1 MLVFIAM
8 KLEHLNPT
16 QLASFLTN
24 KTVRYTNT
32 KKESS
37 VTGDR
42 TRTFKI
48 NSIDRVGRHA
58 ETSEQFITAKVSD
71 VDDSGVEK
79 FRNLYVDSIDVIV

>member
-1 MLVFIAM
+1 M
-8 KLEHLNPT
+8 KLQSLNPT
-16 QLASFLTN
+16 QLASHLVG

-32 KKESS
+32 KKNSS

-48 NSIDRVGRHA
+48 NSIDRVGRHW

-79 FRNLYVDSIDVIV
+79 YRNLYIDSINVIV

>member
-1 MLVFIAM
+1 M

-16 QLASFLTN
+16 QLASFLAN

-32 KKESS
+32 KKDSS

-71 VDDSGVEK
+71 VDDSGTEK
-79 FRNLYVDSIDVIV
+79 YRNLYVDSIDVIV